1 MIQKHKII
9 PHLWFDKEA
18 KEAAQFYTSLFPNS
32 TITNITTI
40 SGTPSGDVDIASFN
54 LSGIDF
60 MAISAGPMFKI
71 NPSISFYVY
80 CGSNEDI
87 ERLYNRLID
96 NGSAL
101 MPLDKYPW
109 SEKYAWVQDKFG
121 LSWQLDIDKINSEQ
135 KILPSLLFV
144 NDKFGRVKEAVEF
157 YNSIFPD
164 SKILF
169 EAPFDKSAGVP
180 DGTLLFAQFNLN
192 GYLFNSMSGGN
203 MKHEYD
209 FNEALSLMVY
219 CKDQQEIDYY
229 WEKLTVG
236 GTEQPCGWV
245 KDKFGVSWQIVPD
258 EFNEMM
264 KTKDKEQLERLTK
277 AFLKMT
283 KFDLEGLRKAY
294 NGI

>member
-1 MIQKHKII
+1 MTPRHKIV

-18 KEAAQFYTSLFPNS
+18 KKAAQFYTSLFPNS
-32 TITNITTI
+32 AITNITTI
-40 SGTPSGDVDIASFN
+40 SETPSGNVDIVNFN

-60 MAISAGPMFKI
+60 MAINAGPMFKI

-80 CGSNEDI
+80 CGSNEEID
-87 ERLYNRLID
+87 RLYKRLIE

-121 LSWQLDIDKINSEQ
+121 LSWQLDIDNINSEQ
-135 KILPSLLFV
+135 KILPSFLFV
-144 NDKFGRVKEAVEF
+144 NEKSGKVKEAIEF
-157 YNSIFPD
+157 YNSIFPN

-169 EAPFDKSAGVP
+169 ESPFDKSAGVP
-180 DGTLLFAQFNLN
+180 DGTLLFAQFSLN

-219 CKDQQEIDYY
+219 CKDQQEINHY
-229 WEKLTVG
+229 WEKLTAG

-245 KDKFGVSWQIVPD
+245 KDKFGVSWQIVP
-258 EFNEMM
+258 EEMETM
-264 KTKDKEQLERLTK
+264 MRTKDKEQLERLTQ
-277 AFLKMT
+277 AFFKMT
-283 KFDLEGLRKAY
+283 KFDLEELRKVY